1 MKNSD
6 AIYYN
11 GILLTPEKIA
21 MIQGKRKS
29 EVASVLKKDIRAVLL
44 EEGRQSERPIL
55 QIVFGIAILFIPLFS
70 ILYILSGLI
79 TGEPLRIPLLLAL
92 AFAPLGVW
100 MIREGIRHGFY
111 LLIELDNDKRKLAFE
126 KNCEKPE
133 LKEFIKS
140 ANRLGYVI
148 DASILGLK
156 KPKK

>member
-6 AIYYN
+6 VIYYS
-11 GILLTPEKIA
+11 GILLTSEKIA
-21 MIQGKRKS
+21 MIQGKS
-29 EVASVLKKDIRAVLL
+29 EVASVLKKDIRAISL
-44 EEGRQSERPIL
+44 EEGQQSERPIL
-55 QIVFGIAILFIPLFS
+55 QVIFGIAVLFIPLLT
-70 ILYILSGLI
+70 ILYILGGLI
-79 TGEPLRIPLLLAL
+79 AGEPLRIPFLLAL

-100 MIREGIRHGFY
+100 MIREGIRRGFY

>member
-1 MKNSD
+1 TKMKNSES
-6 AIYYN
+6 IYYN
-11 GILLTPEKIA
+11 GILFTPEKIA
-21 MIQGKRKS
+21 MIQAKS
-29 EVASVLKKDIRAVLL
+29 EVASVLKKDIRAISL

-55 QIVFGIAILFIPLFS
+55 QIVFGVAILFIPLFS
-70 ILYILSGLI
+70 ILYILGGLI

-126 KNCEKPE
+126 KNCEKTK
-133 LKEFIKS
+133 LKEFAKS
-140 ANRLGYVI
+140 ARQLGYGI

-156 KPKK
+156 K